1 MNNFKKTIPKV
12 LNLFDVSLRD
22 SLQTWKRVPSLDEKK
37 YILKNIVKKTP
48 SKKVE
53 LGSIVSPK
61 ILPQFV
67 DSIELYHYCRKKYR
81 FMEPYLLIP
90 NLKMHEIALHNKIE
104 NMSFITS
111 VSEEFQIKNTKMTLQ
126 ESKEQIKK
134 MINKTPGKTK
144 IYISCINECPIKGII
159 PTQDIITE
167 ITDYAKLPIDEL
179 CLSDTCGTIDVNI
192 FRNIISQISHK
203 LEINN
208 KCRSLLSVHLHKN
221 KNENITKN
229 IINFCLEEQIFNF
242 DVSCIQGGGCS
253 VTMDSN
259 KTNDNL
265 NYYHFE
271 DN

>member
-22 SLQTWKRVPSLDEKK
+22 SLQTWKRTPSLDEKK
-37 YILKNIVKKTP
+37 YILKNIVKKT
-48 SKKVE
+48 SSRKVE

-90 NLKMHEIALHNKIE
+90 NNKMHNIALHNKIE

-111 VSEEFQIKNTKMTLQ
+111 VSEEFQIKNTKMNLQ
-126 ESKEQIKK
+126 DTKEQIKQ
-134 MINKTPGKTK
+134 MINKTPGKSK
-144 IYISCINECPIKGII
+144 LYVSCINECPIKGVI
-159 PTQDIITE
+159 PTQDIIRE

-179 CLSDTCGTIDVNI
+179 CLSDTCGTVDVNI
-192 FRNIISQISHK
+192 FMSIITQVTHK

-208 KCRSLLSVHLHKN
+208 KCRSLLSIHLHKN

-229 IINFCLEEQIFNF
+229 IINSCIEHQIYNF

-265 NYYHFE
+265 NYYDFE
-271 DN
+271 D